1 MSLNILSCQAGILI
15 WVLSEGQALTCRL
28 RMGDNE
34 PHPSTTRLSTSESTL
49 EEMVGNARDCV
60 PREMC
65 LAVGRWGVECSSLKV
80 EPRTPRWPS
89 SEAGDCRSTAATL
102 SSSQML

>member
-1 MSLNILSCQAGILI
+1 MSLNILSCQAAILI

-34 PHPSTTRLSTSESTL
+34 PHPSTTLLSTSESTL
-49 EEMVGNARDCV
+49 AEMVGNARDCV

-65 LAVGRWGVECSSLKV
+65 LAVGTRVECSSLKV